1 MLSALVVI
9 CAPLSSVPGHAAPGR
24 FLLGTKI
31 SIEFELYTM
40 QSQELLIADL
50 AQLSVNI
57 DELLLLCDRASTNLS
72 VCPEPN
78 ASADVQAAL
87 EQIISQIQHLQVL
100 PLTCGQC
107 KNFQPLRRDRT
118 RGYCQAKHQY
128 ECVDSSLRRLKL
140 ERRSL
145 NLACPEVEPDCPF

>member
-1 MLSALVVI
+1 
-9 CAPLSSVPGHAAPGR
+9 
-24 FLLGTKI
+24 
-31 SIEFELYTM
+31 M

-57 DELLLLCDRASTNLS
+57 DELLLLCDR
-72 VCPEPN
+72 PE
-78 ASADVQAAL
+78 AEARADVQTAL
-87 EQIISQIQHLQVL
+87 EQIISQIQHLQVF

-107 KNFQPLRRDRT
+107 KNFQPLSRDRT
-118 RGYCQAKHQY
+118 RGYCQVKHQY

-145 NLACPEVEPDCPF
+145 NLACPEVEANCPF